1 MITNPQGADY
11 DKMVNLALELLM
23 DYEIYDF
30 PLNLKSLTKKLN
42 IKLKK
47 YSELNS
53 VDFEALVEKSPLGTT
68 TMEKYTNYHMEYQ
81 LWYNDI
87 DNSVERNRFTIA
99 HEICHVVNED
109 FEKPI
114 TENDEKLCDYFAKC
128 LLAPQ
133 CLIISRNELDIN
145 TIVTK
150 YKVSKMVAE
159 NWLYAIIALLRA
171 SLSCSLSSISNSTFI
186 FSPSNCYVDL
196 IRICV
201 GKCTGIAYTT

>member
-11 DKMVNLALELLM
+11 DKMVDLALELLM

-109 FEKPI
+109 FEKSI
-114 TENDEKLCDYFAKC
+114 TENDENFA
-128 LLAPQ
+128 
-133 CLIISRNELDIN
+133 IISLN
-145 TIVTK
+145 V
-150 YKVSKMVAE
+150 Y
-159 NWLYAIIALLRA
+159 WLHNA
-171 SLSCSLSSISNSTFI
+171 
-186 FSPSNCYVDL
+186 
-196 IRICV
+196 
-201 GKCTGIAYTT
+201 

>member
-128 LLAPQ
+128 ILAPQ
-133 CLIISRNELDIN
+133 CLIISRNEFDIN

-159 NWLYAIIALLRA
+159 NWLYAINNRIATFGKDYLTDTEKSYLKQIKKYYNHQPA
-171 SLSCSLSSISNSTFI
+171 SNGL
-186 FSPSNCYVDL
+186 
-196 IRICV
+196 
-201 GKCTGIAYTT
+201 

>member
-128 LLAPQ
+128 ILAPQ
-133 CLIISRNELDIN
+133 CLIISRNEFDIN

-159 NWLYAIIALLRA
+159 NWLYAINNRIATFGKDYLTDTAKSYLKQIKNSHNHPTA
-171 SLSCSLSSISNSTFI
+171 SNGL
-186 FSPSNCYVDL
+186 
-196 IRICV
+196 
-201 GKCTGIAYTT
+201 